1 MRPIHLIY
9 FKHDIA
15 VENIYIFYD
24 RKRSIFIDLC
34 VHIAIVSFSQVL
46 CFLSFMSF
54 ASISLH
60 EQNNSIRFRHFVF
73 MPETSSVQ
81 IDYNNQ
87 SKRILA
93 VKRDFWQSFW
103 QNLDI
108 ELCNLSFKAVF
119 QCTLQPGFFREFFFI
134 SDFENTLDINVI
146 DQKEET
152 NFRDPNIPRSRPDEK
167 FVCSFPSQ
175 TSIFKFQIIFEIW
188 DKFFFQINLDLL
200 HWLKLCWM
208 LTATF
213 INLFSTMGFHI

>member
-119 QCTLQPGFFREFFFI
+119 QCTLQPGFFRDFFFI

-152 NFRDPNIPRSRPDEK
+152 NFRDPNIPRSRADEK
-167 FVCSFPSQ
+167 KLLFL
-175 TSIFKFQIIFEIW
+175 SISNVYIQVPNYFRNLRQI
-188 DKFFFQINLDLL
+188 FFFF
-200 HWLKLCWM
+200 K
-208 LTATF
+208 
-213 INLFSTMGFHI
+213 